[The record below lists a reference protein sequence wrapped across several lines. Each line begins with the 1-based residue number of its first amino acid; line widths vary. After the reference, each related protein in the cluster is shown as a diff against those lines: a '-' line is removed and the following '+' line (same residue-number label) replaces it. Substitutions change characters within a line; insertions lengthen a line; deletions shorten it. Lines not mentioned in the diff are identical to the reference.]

1 MLFQKSPCKLISVCT
16 VSCIQCLH
24 TLEKSMKSK
33 AKDGNIFKIKLS
45 SPFGLHSLVPLSFF
59 FFFFLSWPLDLRPGG
74 TFSLWL
80 LGETCW
86 HGGDLLLM

>member
-59 FFFFLSWPLDLRPGG
+59 FFFLVMAIRSQTWWDFQ
-74 TFSLWL
+74 SLAV
-80 LGETCW
+80 GR
-86 HGGDLLLM
+86 DLLAWR